1 VWAQTRPAA
10 LAPQFEPDIIRPM
23 LPALLPSYENLE
35 FEPDPPRRLNV
46 SRLQG
51 IEDFDAIA
59 AEWDALDAEI
69 LPRTPFTSRLWNSL
83 WWQHM
88 RRDNLAVR
96 DEFHSYVIRDQFGR
110 LIAVAPMMLTSRPAI
125 GPLRARELHFFCADA
140 NLTEIRGLVCRSR
153 HHLAAVDAL
162 LEAISSEG
170 SKWSWAYLSG
180 LRPLD
185 SEAVEA
191 AATASATPALAWAC
205 HIPCYFLR
213 LNGAWEQFKAR
224 LPRNTKEAL
233 RKCYNSLKRDGL
245 RFEFEAIRDPLE
257 CDAALSHF
265 FKLHRQRAR
274 CEDASIRHPDKF
286 RALRS
291 RRFLRAYAFELS
303 QRDQL
308 RIFQIR
314 IEGRV
319 AATRVGFQFDDEVYL
334 YCSGYDTRWR
344 KYSLMTTVIAE
355 AIRWCI
361 DQNVAVVN
369 LSTGTDRSKTRW
381 RPECSMH
388 SDAIARAPGLAARLA
403 FLASQALLP
412 RLRLRAPAIS
422 ADTGRS

>member
-1 VWAQTRPAA
+1 
-10 LAPQFEPDIIRPM
+10 M

-35 FEPDPPRRLNV
+35 FEPDPPPRLHV
-46 SRLQG
+46 SRLRG
-51 IEDFDAIA
+51 IEDFDALA
-59 AEWDALDAEI
+59 AEWDALEAEI

-96 DEFHSYVIRDQFGR
+96 DEFHSYVIRDRFGR

-125 GPLRARELHFFCADA
+125 GPLRARELHFFGADA

-153 HHLAAVDAL
+153 HHLVAADAL
-162 LEAISSEG
+162 LEAISNERSE
-170 SKWSWAYLSG
+170 WSWAYLSG

-185 SEAVEA
+185 SEAVEGPA
-191 AATASATPALAWAC
+191 APASDKPTLAWAR
-205 HIPCYFLR
+205 HVPCYFLR
-213 LNGAWEQFKAR
+213 LDGTWDEFKAR

-245 RFEFEAIRDPLE
+245 RFDFRAIRDPVE
-257 CDAALSHF
+257 CDAALSNF

-274 CEDASIRHPDKF
+274 CEDASIRHPDNF
-286 RALRS
+286 RARRS
-291 RRFLRAYAFELS
+291 RRFLRAYAFELA

-319 AATRVGFQFDDEVYL
+319 VATRVAFQFDDEVYL
-334 YCSGYDTRWR
+334 YCSGYDTRWG

-361 DQNVAVVN
+361 ERNVAVVN

-381 RPECSMH
+381 RPEYSMH
-388 SDAIARAPGLAARLA
+388 SDAIARGPGLAARLA

-412 RLRLRAPAIS
+412 RLRLRAAAI
-422 ADTGRS
+422 APDMGRV